1 MVIKFSRKF
10 SKQDTKADKK
20 IKLAFNQRLKIF
32 FKNKSH
38 PRLYNHP
45 LKGKLN
51 GYRSISITGDW
62 RAIYSESEKKR
73 GKIVIFEMLGTHGQ
87 LYN

>member
-10 SKQDTKADKK
+10 TKQYNKADES
-20 IKLAFNQRLKIF
+20 IKSAFNKRLKLF
-32 FKNKSH
+32 FHNQSH
-38 PRLYNHP
+38 TLLYNHP
-45 LKGKLN
+45 LRGKLA

-73 GKIVIFEMLGTHGQ
+73 SKIIIFEMLGTHGQ
-87 LYN
+87 LYK